1 MSLITEIYRWL
12 KVKSFGIREN
22 EHCVKSVR
30 IRSNSGLH
38 FPAFRLNTER
48 YSVSLRIQSKCGEI
62 RTRKIPNTDTFL
74 AVKIVSTILH
84 GVLLYSVL
92 YNTPFFDLN
101 ATIHRYVRAFQHNH
115 KKRKDS
121 LETQT
126 ELVVL
131 RPYVENQLYQNLFL
145 STVHQNVDKPKS
157 RLFITLRGPTF

>member
-1 MSLITEIYRWL
+1 M
-12 KVKSFGIREN
+12 
-22 EHCVKSVR
+22 
-30 IRSNSGLH
+30 
-38 FPAFRLNTER
+38 
-48 YSVSLRIQSKCGEI
+48 
-62 RTRKIPNTDTFL
+62 
-74 AVKIVSTILH
+74 KIVSTILH

-101 ATIHRYVRAFQHNH
+101 TTIDRYVPAFQHNH